1 MLIYRYII
9 FLLFIVLPTNVGAVT
24 NIIDTGA
31 LKDNAFLLLGLL
43 VAFCSG
49 AWALISWYINKQEK
63 KLEEAIK
70 SEKES
75 QSKINNQ
82 ELAGRDTEIAGI
94 KASNITNTSKISEV
108 EIKFQNKINEM
119 ESKSSTCNT
128 SLPLTY
134 VTKDEFNNYKSD
146 IKERLSKVKEE
157 LREDISNS
165 AEKTEGK
172 IKETKRDIKDDI
184 ETQIERIIQV
194 LEAKLS

>member
-24 NIIDTGA
+24 NIIDTVA

-75 QSKINNQ
+75 QAKIHNQ
-82 ELAGRDTEIAGI
+82 ELAGRDTEIASI